1 MATAT
6 ESTLSPRSTSATT
19 SLNGTKS
26 PTAMS
31 TGADASPL
39 PAGFHSIRRAA
50 TVDEGGAGSGYSSR
64 WRPPSSDFNP
74 RLSFDGERRRSSTFS
89 DYSLSEAKRNL
100 HEDIL
105 NPGGAGIVS
114 NENKWTWVPLL
125 FALLPAVGGMLHT
138 NGAAFMSDI
147 MLLGLAG
154 VFLNWSVTQPW

>member
-64 WRPPSSDFNP
+64 WRPPSGDFNP